1 MNNLFKELIDLLN
14 KEFKKFDLNES
25 VQLSLSKM
33 PEFDM
38 QINNLVKHN
47 KADFF
52 KHLQKNIIE
61 IIDSTNLFQA
71 VEENELGFLN
81 LVFNHT
87 VLIKNLT
94 NKKSDFSND
103 IAQKIIFDYGGPNI
117 GKPLHVG
124 HMRTLNIGRSL
135 YNMHSF
141 INNEVISDIHLGDWG
156 MPVAQIISYLEKENI
171 DPESID
177 SNQLEVIY
185 PKASEEYK
193 QNENFKIRAQEINK
207 LLNNKDNNMLNV
219 WKIIKNT
226 SVESLEK
233 DFKILNHR
241 FDFWLGES
249 DVNDLIP
256 GMIDDLVKNK
266 KVIKDKGALI
276 SAEDVDPKVL
286 ITKSDGSYLYI
297 TTDLATILYRQKNI
311 PYDKAFYIVDNR
323 QSLHFKQLFD
333 SIKFFEFNDLYHEHI
348 SYGTLNDSDGNPF
361 KTRQGGTKQLSELF
375 GETYDYIKNIN
386 TKLSDST
393 ITHLTNSVLTFSD
406 LITNRKTDYKFDLE
420 KFTNVNG
427 KTGIYVQ
434 YAQVRAKKLL
444 ETLIKDKRII
454 KNPAAELNPLDRKLV
469 ISLANIEFYLDLSL
483 KNSEPH
489 HLANYLYEI
498 SNGFNSFYQDSNIK
512 NIKDIDEKNQ
522 KIFIT
527 SLFIKY
533 SHFVMSCLG
542 IKPVE
547 KM

>member
-1 MNNLFKELIDLLN
+1 MNNIYTNLIDSIT
-14 KEFKKFDLNES
+14 NELKVFNLDED
-25 VQLSLSKM
+25 VQFSLSKID
-33 PEFDM
+33 EYDL
-38 QINNLVKHN
+38 QINNLVKYN
-47 KADFF
+47 KEKFF
-52 KHLQKNIIE
+52 STLQEKIVE
-61 IIDSTNLFQA
+61 IIKESQIFKTVDKNDIGFINLSLNHRFLMNKITNS
-71 VEENELGFLN
+71 
-81 LVFNHT
+81 
-87 VLIKNLT
+87 KNDFIN
-94 NKKSDFSND
+94 NKKH
-103 IAQKIIFDYGGPNI
+103 KIIFDYGGPNI

-135 YNMHSF
+135 YNIHSF
-141 INNEVISDIHLGDWG
+141 TNNEVVSDIHLGDWG

-193 QNENFKIRAQEINK
+193 QNDNFKNRAQEINK

-219 WKIIKNT
+219 WKIIKNI

-233 DFKILNHR
+233 DFKTLNHR

-266 KVIKDKGALI
+266 KVIKDEGALI
-276 SAEDVDPKVL
+276 SAQEADPKVL

-311 PYDKAFYIVDNR
+311 LYDKAFYIVDNR

-333 SIKFFEFNDLYHEHI
+333 SIKFFEFNDLYHEHV
-348 SYGTLNDSDGNPF
+348 SYGTLNDSKGNPF
-361 KTRQGGTKQLSELF
+361 KTREGGTKPLSELF
-375 GETYDYIKNIN
+375 DETYNYIKNIN
-386 TKLSDST
+386 DTLSDST

-427 KTGIYVQ
+427 KTGIYIQ
-434 YAQVRAKKLL
+434 YSQVRAKKLKDTIDNQKEEIKELILNKTDKQLLSKLFLFSHYL
-444 ETLIKDKRII
+444 EQSAL
-454 KNPAAELNPLDRKLV
+454 LN
-469 ISLANIEFYLDLSL
+469 
-483 KNSEPH
+483 EPH

-498 SNGFNSFYQDSNIK
+498 SNLFNQFYEN
-512 NIKDIDEKNQ
+512 EKLTSITDPNQ
-522 KIFIT
+522 MASKLYIINLFLTT
-527 SLFIKY
+527 SHNTMF
-533 SHFVMSCLG
+533 CLG
-542 IKPVE
+542 ILPVDE
-547 KM
+547 M

>member
-1 MNNLFKELIDLLN
+1 MNNIYTNLIDSITDELKVFNLD
-14 KEFKKFDLNES
+14 EDL
-25 VQLSLSKM
+25 QFSLSKID
-33 PEFDM
+33 EYDL
-38 QINNLVKHN
+38 QINNFVKYN
-47 KADFF
+47 KETYFS
-52 KHLQKNIIE
+52 KLQEKIVE
-61 IIDSTNLFQA
+61 IIKESQIFETVDKNDIGFINLSLNHRFLMNKITN
-71 VEENELGFLN
+71 
-81 LVFNHT
+81 T
-87 VLIKNLT
+87 KNDFIN
-94 NKKSDFSND
+94 NKKH
-103 IAQKIIFDYGGPNI
+103 KIIFDYGGPNI

-135 YNMHSF
+135 YNIHSF
-141 INNEVISDIHLGDWG
+141 TNNEVVSDIHLGDWG

-193 QNENFKIRAQEINK
+193 QNDNFKIRAQEINK
-207 LLNNKDNNMLNV
+207 LLNDNDKNMLGV

-233 DFKILNHR
+233 DFKTLNHR
-241 FDFWLGES
+241 FDLWLGES

-256 GMIDDLVKNK
+256 GMINDLVKNK
-266 KVIKDKGALI
+266 KVIEDEGALI

-311 PYDKAFYIVDNR
+311 IYDKAFYIVDNR

-361 KTRQGGTKQLSELF
+361 KTRQGGTKPLSELF
-375 GETYDYIKNIN
+375 DETYNYIITIN
-386 TKLSDST
+386 STLSDST

-427 KTGIYVQ
+427 KTGIYIQ
-434 YAQVRAKKLL
+434 YSQVRAKKLIATIDNQNQEIKELILNKTDKQLLSKLFLFSYYL
-444 ETLIKDKRII
+444 EQSAL
-454 KNPAAELNPLDRKLV
+454 LN
-469 ISLANIEFYLDLSL
+469 
-483 KNSEPH
+483 EPH

-498 SNGFNSFYQDSNIK
+498 SNLFNQFYEN
-512 NIKDIDEKNQ
+512 EKLSS
-522 KIFIT
+522 IT
-527 SLFIKY
+527 DPNHMASKLYIINLFLAT
-533 SHFVMSCLG
+533 SHNTMFCLG
-542 IKPVE
+542 ILPVDE
-547 KM
+547 M

>member
-1 MNNLFKELIDLLN
+1 MNNIYTNLIDSIT
-14 KEFKKFDLNES
+14 NELKVFNLDED
-25 VQLSLSKM
+25 VQFSLSKID
-33 PEFDM
+33 EYDL
-38 QINNLVKHN
+38 QINNLVKYN
-47 KADFF
+47 KEKFF
-52 KHLQKNIIE
+52 LTLQEKIVE
-61 IIDSTNLFQA
+61 IIKESQIFETVDKNDIGFINLSLNHRFLMNKITNS
-71 VEENELGFLN
+71 
-81 LVFNHT
+81 
-87 VLIKNLT
+87 KNDFIN
-94 NKKSDFSND
+94 NKKH
-103 IAQKIIFDYGGPNI
+103 KIIFDYGGPNI

-135 YNMHSF
+135 YNIHSF
-141 INNEVISDIHLGDWG
+141 TNNEVVSDIHLGDWG

-193 QNENFKIRAQEINK
+193 QNDNFKNRAQEINK
-207 LLNNKDNNMLNV
+207 LLNNKDNNMLNI

-233 DFKILNHR
+233 DFKTLNHR

-266 KVIKDKGALI
+266 KVIKDEGALI
-276 SAEDVDPKVL
+276 SAQEVDPKVL

-311 PYDKAFYIVDNR
+311 IYDKAFYIVDNR

-333 SIKFFEFNDLYHEHI
+333 SIKFFEFNDLYHEHV
-348 SYGTLNDSDGNPF
+348 SYGTLNDSKGNPF
-361 KTRQGGTKQLSELF
+361 KTREGGTKPLSELF
-375 GETYDYIKNIN
+375 DETYNYIKNIN
-386 TKLSDST
+386 NTLSDST

-427 KTGIYVQ
+427 KTGIYIQ
-434 YAQVRAKKLL
+434 YSQVRAKKL
-444 ETLIKDKRII
+444 KDTI
-454 KNPAAELNPLDRKLV
+454 KNQSEEIKELILNKTDKQLLSKLFLF
-469 ISLANIEFYLDLSL
+469 SHYLEQSALL
-483 KNSEPH
+483 NEPH

-498 SNGFNSFYQDSNIK
+498 SNLFNQFYEN
-512 NIKDIDEKNQ
+512 EKLTSITDPNQ
-522 KIFIT
+522 MASKLYIINLFLTT
-527 SLFIKY
+527 SHNTMF
-533 SHFVMSCLG
+533 CLG
-542 IKPVE
+542 ILPVDE
-547 KM
+547 M

>member
-1 MNNLFKELIDLLN
+1 MNNIYTNLIDSITKELKVFNVD
-14 KEFKKFDLNES
+14 ED
-25 VQLSLSKM
+25 VQFSLSKID
-33 PEFDM
+33 EYDL

-47 KADFF
+47 KEKFF
-52 KHLQKNIIE
+52 STLQEKIVE
-61 IIDSTNLFQA
+61 IIKESQIFETVDKNDIGFINLSLNHRFLMNKITNS
-71 VEENELGFLN
+71 ENDFIN
-81 LVFNHT
+81 
-87 VLIKNLT
+87 
-94 NKKSDFSND
+94 NKKH
-103 IAQKIIFDYGGPNI
+103 KIIFDYGGPNI

-135 YNMHSF
+135 YNIHSF
-141 INNEVISDIHLGDWG
+141 TNNEVVSDIHLGDWG

-193 QNENFKIRAQEINK
+193 QNDNFKNRAQEINK

-233 DFKILNHR
+233 DFKTLNHR

-266 KVIKDKGALI
+266 KVIKDEGALI
-276 SAEDVDPKVL
+276 SAQEADPKVL

-311 PYDKAFYIVDNR
+311 VYDKAFYIVDNR

-333 SIKFFEFNDLYHEHI
+333 SIKFFEFNDLYHEHV
-348 SYGTLNDSDGNPF
+348 SYGTLNDSKGNPF
-361 KTRQGGTKQLSELF
+361 KTREGGTKPLSELF
-375 GETYDYIKNIN
+375 DETYNYIKNIN
-386 TKLSDST
+386 DTLSNPT

-427 KTGIYVQ
+427 KTGIYIQ
-434 YAQVRAKKLL
+434 YSQVRAKKLKDTIDNQKKEIKELILNKTDRQLLSKLFLFSHYL
-444 ETLIKDKRII
+444 EQSAL
-454 KNPAAELNPLDRKLV
+454 LN
-469 ISLANIEFYLDLSL
+469 
-483 KNSEPH
+483 EPH

-498 SNGFNSFYQDSNIK
+498 SNLFNQFYEN
-512 NIKDIDEKNQ
+512 EKLTSITDPNQ
-522 KIFIT
+522 MASKLYIINLFLTT
-527 SLFIKY
+527 SHNTML
-533 SHFVMSCLG
+533 CLG
-542 IKPVE
+542 ILPVDE
-547 KM
+547 M